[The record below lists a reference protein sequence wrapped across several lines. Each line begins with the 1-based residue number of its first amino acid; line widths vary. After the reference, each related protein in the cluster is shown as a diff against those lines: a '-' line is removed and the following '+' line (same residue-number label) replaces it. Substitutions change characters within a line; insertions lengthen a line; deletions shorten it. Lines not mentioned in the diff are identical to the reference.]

1 MRCPQFSKAT
11 DGRDYCVVELCGS
24 RTDCKG
30 SITGCKDTYMRGLLE
45 ATMDVGR
52 REKEAWFEERT
63 AHHIDL
69 VKKAAAK
76 IAEAN
81 PEFKEFDGTEL
92 VMQADE
98 HDASKLIAP
107 EREPYIDLTWQHKQ
121 DNFKGYKTPG
131 EIPND
136 AINKATLHHIRTNR
150 HHPEYGLE
158 NEKGEVADAS
168 GMSNLDIAEM
178 VADWQAMS
186 EELKTNT
193 ARQWYDKQRNVRW
206 KFTAEQEALIDKLL
220 KVFETRE
227 PYHSMDPHDG
237 IGEDDG
243 W

>member
-1 MRCPQFSKAT
+1 MRCSQFSKGA
-11 DGRDYCVVELCGS
+11 DGHDYCVYDLCGV
-24 RTDCKG
+24 RTECNSNVKE
-30 SITGCKDTYMRGLLE
+30 CKDSYMRGLLE
-45 ATMDVGR
+45 ATMETED
-52 REKEAWFEERT
+52 REKYFEERT
-63 AHHIDL
+63 AMHIEL
-69 VKKAAAK
+69 VKKAAKK

-81 PEFKEFDGTEL
+81 PEFKEFDSTEL

-136 AINKATLHHIRTNR
+136 AINKATLHHIRNNR
-150 HHPEYGLE
+150 HHPEFGQE
-158 NEKGEVADAS
+158 NEKGEVVDAS

-178 VADWQAMS
+178 IADWQAMS
-186 EELKTNT
+186 EELKTGT
-193 ARQWYDKQRNVRW
+193 ARQWYDKQKGVRW
-206 KFTAEQEALIDKLL
+206 TFTPEQEALIDKLL

-227 PYHSMDPHDG
+227 PYHSLDPHDG

>member
-1 MRCPQFSKAT
+1 MNA
-11 DGRDYCVVELCGS
+11 E
-24 RTDCKG
+24 
-30 SITGCKDTYMRGLLE
+30 RG
-45 ATMDVGR
+45 
-52 REKEAWFEERT
+52 EKEAWFEERT
-63 AHHIDL
+63 AKHIAL
-69 VKKAAAK
+69 VKQAARK

-81 PEFKEFDGTEL
+81 PEFREFDGTEL

-107 EREPYIDLTWQHKQ
+107 EREPYIDLTWKHKF
-121 DNFKGYKTPG
+121 DNYKGYKTPG
-131 EIPND
+131 TLDDE
-136 AINKATLHHIRTNR
+136 AINQATLHHVRNNR
-150 HHPEYGLE
+150 HHPEYGQE
-158 NEKGEVADAS
+158 NEKGEVIDAS
-168 GMSNLDIAEM
+168 GMTNVDIAEM

-193 ARQWYDKQRNVRW
+193 ARQWYDKQRNVRF